1 VIARLD
7 ELSVRR
13 PGGGSRVSGRTG
25 NICGRNGKKPNE
37 RRGQINQ
44 MDPSDQTKTATC
56 ARAFGFRLGK
66 MIRPM
71 GAKAHGNTIL

>member
-1 VIARLD
+1 
-7 ELSVRR
+7 
-13 PGGGSRVSGRTG
+13 VSGRTG

-56 ARAFGFRLGK
+56 ARELGFRSAK
-66 MIRPM
+66 MIFPV
-71 GAKAHGNTIL
+71 GAKGHGNTIL